1 MKFNKLTPN
10 FEVADVRQTVQF
22 YQTVLGFSLTAAVPE
37 SQDGV
42 HQQLADDAVYVFAM
56 MKHGDVELMFQR
68 SDSFKHDVEIAENES
83 IGASVSFYI
92 EIEGIQ
98 QLFDSIKDKVAKI
111 TPIKKTWYGAD
122 EFYMHDL
129 NGYILGFGE
138 LSTKDSE

>member
-10 FEVADVRQTVQF
+10 FEVADIRQSVQF
-22 YQTVLGFSLTAAVPE
+22 YQTVLGFTLTAAVPDA
-37 SQDGV
+37 QDGV
-42 HQQLADDAVYVFAM
+42 HQQLADGATYVFAM

-68 SDSFKHDVEIAENES
+68 SDSFKHDVEIANQES
-83 IGASVSFYI
+83 IGASISFYF

-98 QLFDSIKDKVAKI
+98 QLYNSVKDQVDRI

-129 NGYILGFGE
+129 NGYVLAFGE
-138 LSTKDSE
+138 LSKDSE

>member
-10 FEVADVRQTVQF
+10 FEVADIRQSVQF
-22 YQTVLGFSLTAAVPE
+22 YQAVLGFTLTAAVPDA
-37 SQDGV
+37 QDGV
-42 HQQLADDAVYVFAM
+42 HQQLADGATYVFAM

-68 SDSFKHDVEIAENES
+68 SDSFKHDVEIANQES
-83 IGASVSFYI
+83 IGASISFYF

-98 QLFDSIKDKVAKI
+98 QLYNSVKDQVDRI

-129 NGYILGFGE
+129 NGYVLGFGE
-138 LSTKDSE
+138 LSKDSE

>member
-10 FEVADVRQTVQF
+10 FEVADIRQSVQF
-22 YQTVLGFSLTAAVPE
+22 YQTVLGFTLTAAVPDA
-37 SQDGV
+37 QDGV
-42 HQQLADDAVYVFAM
+42 HQQLADGATYVFAM

-68 SDSFKHDVEIAENES
+68 SDSFKHDVEIANQES
-83 IGASVSFYI
+83 IGASISFYF

-98 QLFDSIKDKVAKI
+98 QLYNSVKDQVDRI

-129 NGYILGFGE
+129 NGYVLGFGE
-138 LSTKDSE
+138 LSKDSE